1 MPNPSEHM
9 NNAAGA
15 LASVADFLNQASS
28 AMKDQESQIGYL
40 QSRINTLEE
49 QVSSLEYERDR
60 NNELKRKLS
69 ALLDEYS

>member
-9 NNAAGA
+9 SNAAGA

-28 AMKDQESQIGYL
+28 AMQDQEDRIGWL
-40 QSRINTLEE
+40 ESRITILEE
-49 QVSSLEYERDR
+49 QVVSLEHERDR

-69 ALLDEYS
+69 ALLNEYS

>member
-9 NNAAGA
+9 SNAAGA

-28 AMKDQESQIGYL
+28 AMKDQEGHIGYL

-49 QVSSLEYERDR
+49 QVSNLEHERDK
-60 NNELKRKLS
+60 NSELKRKLS
-69 ALLDEYS
+69 ALLNEYS

>member
-9 NNAAGA
+9 SNAAGA

-28 AMKDQESQIGYL
+28 AMQVQEDRIGWL
-40 QSRINTLEE
+40 EGRINTLEE
-49 QVSSLEYERDR
+49 QVSSLEHERDR

-69 ALLDEYS
+69 DLLNEYN

>member
-9 NNAAGA
+9 SNAAGA

-28 AMKDQESQIGYL
+28 AMQGQEDRIGWL
-40 QSRINTLEE
+40 ESRVGTLED

-69 ALLDEYS
+69 ALLNEYS